1 MKRIYI
7 VFSLILCIG
16 IGCSGSGG
24 EGENGQASGST
35 PQGHLTFTAPS
46 GWVEQQPSSTMRF
59 AQYSLPGQ
67 DGIEAAELAIFFNI
81 GGSVE
86 ANLQR
91 WNGQFSQ
98 PDGRSTSDVAETNKV
113 TVGNLEVTVTYVTG
127 TFLASAAMGGGPTT
141 NLTGHAMLAAMVET
155 SQGPWQFKATGPE
168 VTLNFWR
175 ESFDE
180 FVRSF
185 TVN

>member
-7 VFSLILCIG
+7 FINLLLFIG
-16 IGCSGSGG
+16 IGCSGSGD
-24 EGENGQASGST
+24 NGGI
-35 PQGHLTFTAPS
+35 PQGNLTYTAPS
-46 GWVEQQPSSTMRF
+46 GWVEQQPSSSMRF

-67 DGIEAAELAIFFNI
+67 EGMAAAELAVFFNI
-81 GGSVE
+81 GGSIE

-113 TVGNLEVTVTYVTG
+113 PVGNLEVTVTYITG
-127 TFLASAAMGGGPTT
+127 TFLASAAMSGSST
-141 NLTGHAMLAAMVET
+141 NKPGFAMLAAMVET

-168 VTLNFWR
+168 VTVSYWR
-175 ESFDE
+175 DSFDE
-180 FVRSF
+180 FVRGF
-185 TVN
+185 KVN